1 LVHDLYVSFVQSAAR
16 PDLEDPDRLRG
27 YLNRALENF
36 FVSKTRRNGS
46 DALSG
51 LIVSDFDTIEY
62 ALTAVDRSQLLV
74 VRSDLA
80 TICEY
85 ACIRRW
91 SHRAASVLILRF
103 FFGYFPSE
111 IVELLQSKRSAV
123 DQLTKTGRLE
133 ARAYLTHPG
142 SLAFMGGKP
151 QAPPLFPP
159 YLPDNPTDLNA
170 ELRRRLFSETEG
182 ACFSR
187 TEISN
192 RYSEPSRSPFSTLEL
207 AHLVSCSSCLDRV
220 NEALNLPSL
229 SMRFFSDS
237 NEPRDGDPSSSG
249 PSLPGNRT
257 PDADNGSHEP
267 ADLHRRLREVFEHR
281 PETLQV
287 AVNGTVLGSTLVASS
302 FNEINLKLELPHP
315 EFVEVLSE
323 QGRRLLYLD
332 LRKSIEIVTGPES
345 AEVQLSDNRRLRAE
359 MTWGAGVPVVHVTY
373 QDPLMDD
380 EPDISSYEWSPSLSP
395 AEMFTLRSAQE
406 QKQQTPRW
414 WKKLIAPL
422 VDADW
427 RPILKYGG
435 ATAIVI
441 LLAGL
446 FLHLTRQRHTAAE
459 PTAATLLQESLQEE
473 ARSVP
478 LHGAIHRTFAFEVRS
493 DKGDV
498 LESGNVETFRSLAP
512 KRSAMRLRS
521 ANGKILAGRWVD
533 SAGKVTTYPST
544 KERSRSAH
552 GLDRPSL
559 FDRAWEHAPDG
570 ADFAQLTDEAKLTV
584 ERNQSSYDLG
594 YSSETTSDGPAVLSA
609 HLVLA
614 TDTKRPIEETL
625 RIRENHAT
633 HDYRF
638 RQLTY
643 EIVKPGPALESDFAP
658 DSELVSLHPR
668 IPGEAGPGVS
678 GPHITL
684 QVLQLLSN
692 LGPEVERIVDVER
705 MPDGGVSI
713 NGVFPTAEE
722 KQAVQRV
729 FEPLRTSHQLRVA
742 LHSGDETPVPDS
754 PHTKLIVDD
763 LDPVSVKDGRIPLD
777 ADLRSALS
785 ANGVPE
791 EELEPRIHDIT
802 TSALRHCSG
811 VHREA
816 WTIHQ
821 IAADDFSRSE
831 LQSMQPEDR
840 MLWLTLLDKHIRM
853 YSVELAA
860 VSSDLTPLFPSDKAP
875 PSASSS
881 APALQSIDQLDTV
894 ADTLN
899 QDSERLDRLL
909 TSALTLSPS
918 VLPANHNAKLIEQL
932 LAALRTQESRL
943 HSTIER
949 LQTFGQLDR
958 IE

>member
-1 LVHDLYVSFVQSAAR
+1 
-16 PDLEDPDRLRG
+16 
-27 YLNRALENF
+27 
-36 FVSKTRRNGS
+36 
-46 DALSG
+46 
-51 LIVSDFDTIEY
+51 
-62 ALTAVDRSQLLV
+62 
-74 VRSDLA
+74 
-80 TICEY
+80 
-85 ACIRRW
+85 
-91 SHRAASVLILRF
+91 LILRF

-133 ARAYLTHPG
+133 ARAYLTRPG
-142 SLAFMGGKP
+142 SLAFMGGKA
-151 QAPPLFPP
+151 QTPPLFPP